1 MCAIAANYRA
11 AAAAGAGL
19 TAEEPSDL
27 ESGTWNLETGQRSG
41 RTAGNQATP
50 CESWH

>member
-27 ESGTWNLETGQRSG
+27 ESGNWPEIGPNSG
-41 RTAGNQATP
+41 
-50 CESWH
+50 